1 MPANST
7 NQVFIMSVYTTIEE
21 DELKTFLERYDVGE
35 LVSYQGISAGIEN
48 TNYFVNTQKDGIEK
62 NFVLTIFESH
72 DAEEMPYFL
81 NLMAHLNEHN
91 VPSAHPIADKQ
102 GVMLQDLKNKPAALV
117 QKLQG
122 SSITETTTD
131 HCQKLGKALG
141 DLHTAGLSFNEHQDN
156 TRGPHWWHDTTA
168 LLENKLSPGDLEI
181 LHEEM
186 HFQASQSKADIP
198 RGLIHADL
206 FRDNAL
212 WHNNELSGIIDFYF
226 ASTDVLLYDV
236 AVTVNDWCNA
246 EDGSL
251 DFSKVSSFLNAY
263 HQARTFTGNE
273 KTLWPVMLRAGA
285 LRFWLSRLYAVHF
298 PKEGEMTHQKDPNE
312 FKTILLKRRQQTEE
326 ILSHWVS

>member
-1 MPANST
+1 
-7 NQVFIMSVYTTIEE
+7 MSVYTTIEK
-21 DELKTFLERYDVGE
+21 DELESFLLRYDVGE

-48 TNYFVNTQKDGIEK
+48 TNYFVTTQKNGAEK
-62 NFVLTIFESH
+62 SFVLTIFESH
-72 DAEEMPYFL
+72 DAKEMPYFL

-91 VPSAHPIADKQ
+91 VPSAHPIADTN
-102 GVMLQDLKNKPAALV
+102 GDMLQDLKNKPAALV

-122 SSITETTTD
+122 GSITETTVA
-131 HCQKLGKALG
+131 HCQKLGTALG
-141 DLHTAGLSFNEHQDN
+141 NLHTAGLSFEEHQDN
-156 TRGPHWWHDTTA
+156 TRGPHWWHETTE
-168 LLENKLSPGDLEI
+168 LLENKLSSEDLDV

-212 WHNNELSGIIDFYF
+212 WHNDELSGIIDFYF

-236 AVTVNDWCNA
+236 AVTVNDWCNTN
-246 EDGSL
+246 DGSL
-251 DFSKVSSFLNAY
+251 DFEKVSAFLNAY
-263 HQARTFTGNE
+263 HNSRSFTENE

-298 PKEGEMTHQKDPNE
+298 PKEGEMTHQKDPDE
-312 FKTILLKRRQQTEE
+312 FKTILIKRRQQTED
-326 ILSHWVS
+326 ILSHWVD